1 MLWRRDLIGEL
12 LQLQSVTVTGV
23 TLVTI
28 ILIKSR
34 LGTELSSAG
43 WDEG

>member
-12 LQLQSVTVTGV
+12 LQLQSVTGV
-23 TLVTI
+23 TFVTI

-34 LGTELSSAG
+34 PGTELSSAG
-43 WDEG
+43 WEEG